1 VLLVAVSSSRSAAPT
16 IIGGSP
22 GLRRVLDQ
30 VDRLAPTA
38 ESVLIQGESGTG
50 KEGIAHRIHARSG
63 RRGPLVVVNCA
74 ALPAELAESELFG
87 HVRGAFTGAVAER
100 VGLIA
105 AADGGTLFLDE
116 VGELPLEVQAKL
128 LRVLQE
134 REIRPLGG
142 RRVERVDVRFV
153 AATLRDLEARVAQGL
168 FRDDLLFRLSTFTLV
183 LPPLRERGDDVLRLA
198 RHFVAE
204 MAQRPGVGSR
214 TLARSTGAALRGH
227 AWPGNVRELQA
238 ALLRA
243 AVFGDGKIITGA
255 DIRRA
260 LEAPTEVEALED
272 RLMNLL
278 ESAGE
283 LSMGAITTSLRV
295 PRTTAWRALGRLS
308 EQGRVCCHGQGRG
321 RRYAAAASDGRGAV
335 RMKPSSRRQAALEL
349 ARAEGRVTR
358 QLLVEAAG
366 VSERTAGRILAEMV
380 AAGALIAQGRGR
392 GAGYRLSGGM

>member
-1 VLLVAVSSSRSAAPT
+1 M
-16 IIGGSP
+16 
-22 GLRRVLDQ
+22 LDQ

-87 HVRGAFTGAVAER
+87 HVRGAFTGAVSER

-142 RRVERVDVRFV
+142 RRVMRVDVRFV

-183 LPPLRERGDDVLRLA
+183 LPPLRERGDDVLLLA

-204 MAQRPGVGSR
+204 MAHRPGVGPR
-214 TLARSTGAALRGH
+214 TLARSAGAALRGH

-243 AVFGDGKIITGA
+243 AVFGDGKTITGA
-255 DIRRA
+255 DLRRV
-260 LEAPTEVEALED
+260 LEAPAESEPLEV
-272 RLMNLL
+272 RLMHLL

-308 EQGRVCCHGQGRG
+308 EQGRVRCHGQGRG
-321 RRYAAAASDGRGAV
+321 RRYAAAEHRGGEVGSA
-335 RMKPSSRRQAALEL
+335 KPSPRWQAALEL

-358 QLLVEAAG
+358 QWLVEASG

-380 AAGALIAQGRGR
+380 AAGALVAQGRGR
-392 GAGYRLSGGM
+392 SAGYRLSDGT